1 MIVVKLGHF
10 CNISTNLHKVWDTDM
25 IHIRL
30 KNFNNDSGI
39 YFQYLLKQLHTT
51 YAQNISDWATC
62 KTPDES
68 TYLAC
73 STAWIEEDAQID
85 CASAYIDENG
95 NRLTPKTHF
104 NMCDKYQNT
113 RIPIVEQRILQG
125 AVRLATV
132 LNKIA
137 QSSDENGTYR
147 LNRCSH

>member
-1 MIVVKLGHF
+1 MIQKSIKEDYHQDPGQ
-10 CNISTNLHKVWDTDM
+10 
-25 IHIRL
+25 
-30 KNFNNDSGI
+30 
-39 YFQYLLKQLHTT
+39 YFQNLLKQLHTT

-73 STAWIEEDAQID
+73 STAWIEEDAQIN

-95 NRLTPKTHF
+95 DRLTKKTKF

-113 RIPIVEQRILQG
+113 RKLIVEQRILQG

-137 QSSDENGTYR
+137 QSSDENGT
-147 LNRCSH
+147 CI